1 MATIADMTMEDLKQ
15 LILDL
20 MEEHRLSHLFGTTE
34 MEESG
39 IAIDDEPDH
48 RSIEE
53 VFTSVERNRWTPPA
67 GSPTPAEMIREDRDE
82 H

>member
-1 MATIADMTMEDLKQ
+1 MVTIANMTMEELKQ

-20 MEEHRLSHLFGTTE
+20 MEEQRLSHLFGTPE
-34 MEESG
+34 MEESD
-39 IAIDDEPDH
+39 IMIDDEPDD
-48 RSIEE
+48 RSMEE
-53 VFTSVERNRWTPPA
+53 VFASVERNRWTPPA